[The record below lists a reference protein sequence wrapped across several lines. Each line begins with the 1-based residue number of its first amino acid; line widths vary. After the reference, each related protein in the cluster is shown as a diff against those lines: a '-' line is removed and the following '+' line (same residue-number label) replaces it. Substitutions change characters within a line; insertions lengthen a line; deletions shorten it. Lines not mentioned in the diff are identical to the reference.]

1 MKYTILGF
9 QQEKL
14 IENKLSIE
22 DAFILRTIKD
32 MYSSATMEFKDF
44 SGIKFMWINYTY
56 LLEQIPIVGSKRNL
70 KRKIELYGKDFLL
83 LRTLTNVRKG
93 KKGNF
98 SYISP
103 TAKLDGLQD
112 YDLMTESPNPKDRI
126 AQPLGQNRP
135 RVRTESPN
143 KDTSIIDPSIK
154 DNSIKDNNIYIF
166 EEFWNL
172 YPKKTAKTA
181 ALKTWNTLIKNR
193 TNPDDL
199 ITASKNYALSR
210 NGQDQQFTL
219 QASTFLGPQ
228 KRFEDFINYIPTED
242 IPKRNIDWSKSTTP
256 GLSLQDQ
263 ITAKWLAMHEEVEG
277 NGKV

>member
-14 IENKLSIE
+14 IENNLSIE

-44 SGIKFMWINYTY
+44 SGIKYMWINYTY

-112 YDLMTESPNPKDRI
+112 YDLMTESPNPKDKI
-126 AQPLGQNRP
+126 APPLGQNRLTLG
-135 RVRTESPN
+135 TESPN
-143 KDTSIIDPSIK
+143 KDTSSIDPSIK
-154 DNSIKDNNIYIF
+154 DPSIKDKTEVVKRVFGEKVHLTGEQYEKLIELHGK
-166 EEFWNL
+166 EE
-172 YPKKTAKTA
+172 A
-181 ALKTWNTLIKNR
+181 
-193 TNPDDL
+193 
-199 ITASKNYALSR
+199 
-210 NGQDQQFTL
+210 DQMIDILDNWYLTKGNKL
-219 QASTFLGPQ
+219 NKSDYHTMIGAGWVV
-228 KRFEDFINYIPTED
+228 KRFNEDKQRQGKSKPQTQPNRPRSFD
-242 IPKRNIDWSKSTTP
+242 AIDQWYDMTKEM
-256 GLSLQDQ
+256 L
-263 ITAKWLAMHEEVEG
+263 E
-277 NGKV
+277 